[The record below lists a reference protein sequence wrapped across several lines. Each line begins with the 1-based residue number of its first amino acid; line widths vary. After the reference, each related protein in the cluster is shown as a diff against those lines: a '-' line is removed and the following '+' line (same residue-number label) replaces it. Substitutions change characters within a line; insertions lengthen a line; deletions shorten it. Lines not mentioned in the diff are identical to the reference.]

1 MHGLTHGC
9 DMNSP
14 SPASVPE
21 DAAIRS
27 MSLVGE
33 RKTVFSAISR
43 NSRMTRVWRHFRSQR
58 SAVSGGIVLLLLVFS
73 TLFARFIAP
82 FDPADQIAGASL
94 HAPAGRYLLGTDIF
108 GRDILSRILY
118 GGRISLSIGL
128 ISVAIAATS
137 GVILGLTAGYY
148 GHWIDTIIMR
158 FMDMLLALPGLLLAL
173 VIVAVLGPS
182 IINVMIAVGISAVP
196 AFTRVVRGSVLS
208 TREMVYVDAARVVG
222 CQDSVIL
229 RRHILPN
236 VVAPVIVIG
245 TLNIATAIIIG
256 ASLSF
261 LGVGVQPPTPEW
273 GSMLS
278 EGRNYLLGQ
287 WWIATFPGVAIFI
300 AVLAINL
307 LGDGL
312 REALD
317 PRITG

>member
-1 MHGLTHGC
+1 VARIARHLRGQHG
-9 DMNSP
+9 
-14 SPASVPE
+14 
-21 DAAIRS
+21 AI
-27 MSLVGE
+27 L
-33 RKTVFSAISR
+33 
-43 NSRMTRVWRHFRSQR
+43 
-58 SAVSGGIVLLLLVFS
+58 GGIVVVLLFLS
-73 TLFARFIAP
+73 TAFASFIAP
-82 FDPADQIAGASL
+82 YDPAEQIPGASL
-94 HAPAGRYLLGTDIF
+94 QGPSGQNLFGADMF
-108 GRDILSRILY
+108 GRDILSRLLY

-137 GVILGLTAGYY
+137 GIVLGLVAGYY
-148 GHWIDTIIMR
+148 GHWIDALIMR
-158 FMDMLLALPGLLLAL
+158 FMDTLLALPGLLLAL

-182 IINVMIAVGISAVP
+182 IVNVMIAVGVAAVP
-196 AFTRVVRGSVLS
+196 AFTRVVRGSVLAA
-208 TREMVYVDAARVVG
+208 REMVYVDAARVVG
-222 CQDSVIL
+222 CPDHVIL

-236 VVAPVIVIG
+236 VIAAVIVLG

-256 ASLSF
+256 ASLSY

-278 EGRNYLLGQ
+278 DGRGYLLEQ
-287 WWIATFPGVAIFI
+287 WWIATFPGLAIFV

>member
-1 MHGLTHGC
+1 MHGLIHGC
-9 DMNSP
+9 DMDNP

-21 DAAIRS
+21 DATIGR
-27 MSLVGE
+27 MSLVGGS
-33 RKTVFSAISR
+33 KTVFPANSR
-43 NSRMTRVWRHFRSQR
+43 NSRVARVWRNFRSQR
-58 SAVSGGIVLLLLVFS
+58 SAVSGGIVLLLLVLS

-82 FDPADQIAGASL
+82 HDPAEQIPGASL
-94 HAPAGRYLLGTDIF
+94 HAPAGRYLLGTDVF

-148 GHWIDTIIMR
+148 GRWIDAIIMR

-182 IINVMIAVGISAVP
+182 IINVMIAVGVAAVP

-208 TREMVYVDAARVVG
+208 AREMVYVDAARVVG
-222 CQDSVIL
+222 CEDYLIL

-236 VVAPVIVIG
+236 IVSPVIVIG

-256 ASLSF
+256 ASLSY

>member
-1 MHGLTHGC
+1 MHGLIHGC
-9 DMNSP
+9 EMDSP
-14 SPASVPE
+14 SSASLSG
-21 DAAIRS
+21 DATVREK
-27 MSLVGE
+27 SLVGGE
-33 RKTVFSAISR
+33 KTVFSAGSR
-43 NSRMTRVWRHFRSQR
+43 NSRMARVWHHFRSQR
-58 SAVSGGIVLLLLVFS
+58 NAILGGVVLLVLVFS
-73 TLFARFIAP
+73 TLLARFIAP
-82 FDPADQIAGASL
+82 YDPAEQIPGASL
-94 HAPAGRYLLGTDIF
+94 HAPTGRYLFGTDIF

-128 ISVAIAATS
+128 VSVAIAATS

-148 GHWIDTIIMR
+148 GQWVGTIIMR

-182 IINVMIAVGISAVP
+182 IVNVMIAVGISAVP

-208 TREMVYVDAARVVG
+208 AREMVYVDAARVVG
-222 CQDSVIL
+222 CQDYVIL

-236 VVAPVIVIG
+236 IVAPVIVIG

-256 ASLSF
+256 ASLSY

-278 EGRNYLLGQ
+278 EGRSYLLGQ
-287 WWIATFPGVAIFI
+287 WWIATFPGAAIFI

>member
-1 MHGLTHGC
+1 M
-9 DMNSP
+9 
-14 SPASVPE
+14 A
-21 DAAIRS
+21 
-27 MSLVGE
+27 
-33 RKTVFSAISR
+33 
-43 NSRMTRVWRHFRSQR
+43 RVWHHFRSQR
-58 SAVSGGIVLLLLVFS
+58 NAILGGVVLLVLVFS
-73 TLFARFIAP
+73 TLLARFIAP
-82 FDPADQIAGASL
+82 YDPAEQIPGASL
-94 HAPAGRYLLGTDIF
+94 HAPTGRYLFGTDIF

-128 ISVAIAATS
+128 VSVAIAATS

-148 GHWIDTIIMR
+148 GQWVGTIIMR

-182 IINVMIAVGISAVP
+182 IVNVMIAVGISAVP

-208 TREMVYVDAARVVG
+208 AREMVYVDAARVVG
-222 CQDSVIL
+222 CQDYVIL

-236 VVAPVIVIG
+236 IVAPVIVIG

-256 ASLSF
+256 ASLSY

-278 EGRNYLLGQ
+278 EGRSYLLGQ
-287 WWIATFPGVAIFI
+287 WWIATFPGAAIFI